1 MQAVM
6 VIIKLDSEYWREAA
20 PVNVMVVPWVPQQ
33 AVLAHNNT
41 RLFITHC
48 GMHGVLESIYYGV
61 PMVGMP
67 VFIDQGDVLRRIT
80 DAGIG
85 VGVDKAASG
94 EELYQAILEVRDNPV
109 YKQNI
114 DKLSRVY
121 RDRRFSVHLTSLS
134 PI

>member
-1 MQAVM
+1 M

-20 PVNVMVVPWVPQQ
+20 PANVMVVPWVPQQ

>member
-1 MQAVM
+1 MM
-6 VIIKLDSEYWREAA
+6 IMMI
-20 PVNVMVVPWVPQQ
+20 M
-33 AVLAHNNT
+33 
-41 RLFITHC
+41 
-48 GMHGVLESIYYGV
+48 M
-61 PMVGMP
+61 MM

-121 RDRRFSVHLTSLS
+121 RDRRFSSSTLLS
-134 PI
+134 CLQYLLFQDSSSRCGS